1 MTQVNPIVEQFAR
14 RLGAQLE
21 RFITGRI
28 EKELKG
34 QRAPGARRGAG
45 RARRRR
51 AKVLCYYP
59 GCKNLAAPR
68 FGMFCAALHKNLSK
82 ADKEKYRQERLAAE
96 AKADG
101 AAEKPAEKKNGKA
114 KGGKRG
120 GAKAKSKA
128 AEQKAAAAAE

>member
-1 MTQVNPIVEQFAR
+1 M
-14 RLGAQLE
+14 
-21 RFITGRI
+21 
-28 EKELKG
+28 
-34 QRAPGARRGAG
+34 
-45 RARRRR
+45 
-51 AKVLCYYP
+51 LCYYP

-101 AAEKPAEKKNGKA
+101 GAEKAEQREQREKKNGKA

-120 GAKAKSKA
+120 GAKAKGKA